1 MRCCKA
7 QQTEA
12 IQRVLMDEF
21 VNLWPI
27 VSGVIVVAA
36 LAVAFRAEITV
47 RVRVL
52 EEKVSA
58 LFQIINDRKE

>member
-1 MRCCKA
+1 
-7 QQTEA
+7 
-12 IQRVLMDEF
+12 MDEF
-21 VNLWPI
+21 VNFWPI

-58 LFQIINDRKE
+58 LFQIVNDREK

>member
-1 MRCCKA
+1 MRCGKA

-12 IQRVLMDEF
+12 IQRILMDEF
-21 VNLWPI
+21 VNFWPI

>member
-1 MRCCKA
+1 
-7 QQTEA
+7 
-12 IQRVLMDEF
+12 MDDF
-21 VNLWPI
+21 VNFWPI
-27 VSGVIVVAA
+27 VSSVIVVAA

-58 LFQIINDRKE
+58 LFQIINDRRK